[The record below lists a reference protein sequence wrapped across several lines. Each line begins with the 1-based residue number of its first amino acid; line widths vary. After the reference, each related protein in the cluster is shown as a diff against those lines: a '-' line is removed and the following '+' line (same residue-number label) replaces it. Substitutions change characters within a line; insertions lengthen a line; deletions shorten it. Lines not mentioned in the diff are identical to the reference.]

1 MPKSVCNITSSS
13 KALKGMV
20 LLGLSALPSVFMP
33 NQVIASA
40 EATCSKNQEIVYRID
55 ENAIVCRTIDLEI
68 LSGPISGPRKQLDE
82 LILYRY
88 EPTRKRNHR
97 YISSTVYMVFY
108 RNQIK
113 RVSIFE
119 HQYCDISEI
128 CDYSNSNHMT
138 QFYLEGRKFS
148 GWSIPGEPDQE
159 RVRRH
164 KNDITSILEVSKTF
178 TREGMEF

>member
-68 LSGPISGPRKQLDE
+68 LSGPISGSRKQLDE

-108 RNQIK
+108 RNQVK
-113 RVSIFE
+113 RVTIFE
-119 HQYCDISEI
+119 GKDCPITEVCDL
-128 CDYSNSNHMT
+128 DRHMMT
-138 QFYLEGRKFS
+138 DFYLEGRKFS
-148 GWSIPGEPDQE
+148 GWSALGEPDQE

-164 KNDITSILEVSKTF
+164 KSDVTSILEVSRAF
-178 TREGMEF
+178 PREEMEF